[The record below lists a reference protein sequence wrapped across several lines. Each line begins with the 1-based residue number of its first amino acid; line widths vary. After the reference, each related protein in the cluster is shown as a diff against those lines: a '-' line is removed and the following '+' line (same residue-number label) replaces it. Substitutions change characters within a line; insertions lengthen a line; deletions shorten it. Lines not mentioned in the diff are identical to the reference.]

1 MGEIARLVQKGY
13 LPALPIANR
22 EPKRNFFQYLR
33 GYLKIVLNILSIVY
47 DYDVEFATKYFIQ
60 TSFLLRYFSVKA
72 VVAISSTF
80 IASFYYICSVI
91 VIIFCLNLIL
101 HVYFDFLKICE
112 FEFFYFQ

>member
-22 EPKRNFFQYLR
+22 EPKRNFLQYLR

-47 DYDVEFATKYFIQ
+47 DYDVEFATKYFMQ
-60 TSFLLRYFSVKA
+60 TSFLLRYFSMKA

-80 IASFYYICSVI
+80 IASFYYTCSVI
-91 VIIFCLNLIL
+91 IIIIFCLNLIL
-101 HVYFDFLKICE
+101 HVTFDTLPVVGMP
-112 FEFFYFQ
+112 